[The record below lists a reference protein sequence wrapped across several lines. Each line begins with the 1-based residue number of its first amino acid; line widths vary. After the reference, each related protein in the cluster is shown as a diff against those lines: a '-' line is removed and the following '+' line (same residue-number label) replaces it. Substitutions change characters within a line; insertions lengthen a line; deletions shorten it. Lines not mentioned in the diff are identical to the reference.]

1 MLAQTMSSSLFG
13 VDGLPIRVEVDVAF
27 GLPSLTIVG
36 LAGSQVQ
43 EARERVRSALRN
55 SGFELPARRIT
66 VNLSPANLRQWCM
79 LRSMRAAIYTRLSKD
94 PNGEQ
99 TATARQAEDCRAL
112 AARHGWE
119 VVAEYEDVDLSA
131 FRGVQ
136 RPGYDALLESLAA
149 GEVDRVVAWK
159 LDRLLR
165 RPRDFEKLWE
175 LCEATGAHI
184 VTDKD
189 SIDTSAPFAG
199 TLVPRILSMVAE
211 MESEGISV
219 REQRKHEANAKAGK
233 RSGGG
238 HRPFGLTRD
247 WSALVPAE
255 AELIRDGVDRILAGE
270 TMYSLVADWNGRGVT
285 TPTGRTWTVQLV
297 KSMLKSPRL
306 AGLREHRGAI
316 VGPGQWPAIV
326 DPDKHERLRAMI
338 AGRSTPAP
346 AGRFL
351 LSGMVRCGVCG
362 NTMYVR
368 RRHKD
373 KARFYGCEKVNGGT
387 GCGHVHIVAEPLEAL
402 LRDEVLA
409 RLDSPE
415 LLAAIEAHNR
425 QTVASADLD
434 TLRADEAAL
443 EQLARDYYTD
453 RIIGRAEYLAARDSL
468 EQRIE
473 AARRKVARVN
483 RSGRLGELAGFG
495 AKLRAAWDA
504 EPLEWRRQIVGTI
517 VDKVT
522 IGRGRRGPNRFD
534 PSRVTPAW
542 RY

>member
-1 MLAQTMSSSLFG
+1 MLHT
-13 VDGLPIRVEVDVAF
+13 
-27 GLPSLTIVG
+27 
-36 LAGSQVQ
+36 
-43 EARERVRSALRN
+43 
-55 SGFELPARRIT
+55 
-66 VNLSPANLRQWCM
+66 
-79 LRSMRAAIYTRLSKD
+79 MRAAIYSRLSKD
-94 PNGEQ
+94 PTGQQ
-99 TATARQAEDCRAL
+99 TATGRQRDDCRAL
-112 AARHGWE
+112 IERHGWD

-131 FRGVQ
+131 YRGVQ
-136 RPGYDALLESLAA
+136 RPGYDALLASLEA
-149 GEVDRVVAWK
+149 GEIDRVVAWK

-165 RPRDFEKLWE
+165 RPRDFERLWE
-175 LCEATGAHI
+175 LCEGAGAHI

-255 AELIRDGVDRILAGE
+255 ADLIRAAADRILAGE
-270 TMYSLVADWNGRGVT
+270 SMYAIAGEWNAAGVT

-297 KSMLKSPRL
+297 TSMLRSPRL

-316 VGPGQWPAIV
+316 VAPGTWPAIV
-326 DPDKHERLRAMI
+326 DPDKHERLRAII
-338 AGRSTPAP
+338 ARHGSTSP

-351 LSGMVRCGVCG
+351 LSGLVRCSVCG

-368 RRHKD
+368 RRYKD
-373 KARFYGCEKVNGGT
+373 KARFYGCEHVPGGT
-387 GCGHVHIVAEPLEAL
+387 ACGHVHIVAEPLETLVGEA
-402 LRDEVLA
+402 VLE

-415 LLAAIEAHNR
+415 MMAALEAHNR
-425 QTVASADLD
+425 QTVEAVDLD
-434 TLRADEAAL
+434 TLHADESAL
-443 EQLARDYYTD
+443 EQLARDHYAD
-453 RIIGRAEYLAARDSL
+453 RIIVRAEYLAVRDTL

-483 RSGRLGELAGFG
+483 GTGRLGALAGFG
-495 AKLRAAWDA
+495 EKLRAAWEGESLA
-504 EPLEWRRQIVGTI
+504 WQRAIVSTI
-517 VDKVT
+517 VDNVT
-522 IGRGRRGPNRFD
+522 IAPGRRGYNRFD
-534 PSRVTPAW
+534 PARVSIEW